1 MAYDCQASIGPVVP
15 LIVAEAF
22 VNFTVPKLSSG
33 KMP

>member
-15 LIVAEAF
+15 LIVAEAS